1 MDKKKYFEVIS
12 TLLEKNIDFFLMEI
26 VVFFQERVEIN
37 LNNTF
42 GYKLISKDKN
52 ARLGKLFTAHGE
64 VDTPIFMPVGTAAT
78 VKAMHLR
85 DVELSGAQIILSNTY
100 HLMLRPG
107 HENIKKMGGVR
118 KFMGWKKPLLT
129 DSGGFQIMS
138 LGKLRKVEE
147 EGVTFKSH
155 LDGSKY
161 FLSPKISTEI
171 QNALDATITMQLD
184 ECIPYPASYE
194 EAERAMKLSLD
205 WALKSREA
213 FEERSGYGQFGIVQ
227 GSIYPELRQQ
237 SAKDL
242 IKLGFNGY
250 AIGGLAVGE
259 GQKLMFETLDNTT
272 VYMEDLKPRYL
283 MGVGKPD
290 DIIGAVKRGV
300 DMFDCVLPTRSG
312 RTGQAF
318 TSKGQ
323 VNIKNSRHNL
333 DIRPLDNSC
342 SCYTCKNYTRA
353 YLHHLFKAQ
362 EILGLMLLSWHNIHF
377 YLDLM
382 KNIRESIKN
391 KNFQTY
397 EHYFLENY
405 YSGDVEPL

>member
-1 MDKKKYFEVIS
+1 
-12 TLLEKNIDFFLMEI
+12 
-26 VVFFQERVEIN
+26 
-37 LNNTF
+37 
-42 GYKLISKDKN
+42 
-52 ARLGKLFTAHGE
+52 
-64 VDTPIFMPVGTAAT
+64 
-78 VKAMHLR
+78 
-85 DVELSGAQIILSNTY
+85 
-100 HLMLRPG
+100 
-107 HENIKKMGGVR
+107 
-118 KFMGWKKPLLT
+118 MGWEKPLLT

-161 FLSPKISTEI
+161 FLSPKISTDI

-213 FEERSGYGQFGIVQ
+213 FEIRNGYGQFGIVQ
-227 GSIYPELRQQ
+227 GSIYSDLRQQ

-242 IKLGFNGY
+242 SKLDFDGY

-272 VYMEDLKPRYL
+272 IHMQGNKPRYL

-318 TSKGQ
+318 TSRGQ

-333 DIRPLDNSC
+333 DIRPLDSNC

-377 YLDLM
+377 YLNLM
-382 KNIRESIKN
+382 KNIREAIRNQS
-391 KNFQTY
+391 FDTY
-397 EHYFLENY
+397 ERYFLENY
-405 YSGDVEPL
+405 YSGDIDPL

>member
-242 IKLGFNGY
+242 IKLDFNGY

-259 GQKLMFETLDNTT
+259 GQKLMFDTLDNTT
-272 VYMEDLKPRYL
+272 IYMEDLKPRYL